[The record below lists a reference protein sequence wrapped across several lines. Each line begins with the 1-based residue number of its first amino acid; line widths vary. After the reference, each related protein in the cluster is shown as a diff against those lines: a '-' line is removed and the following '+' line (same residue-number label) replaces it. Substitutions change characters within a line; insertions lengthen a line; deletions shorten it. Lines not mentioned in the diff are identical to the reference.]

1 MASKTDKNTVK
12 TVPEIPDTLAEFV
25 EQHEELAGCPEFVPA
40 HEFSVAQTCD
50 FMVVDAVASD
60 SYGVFRKKTSD
71 DVDSSLA
78 IAGWWLP
85 AIVSSRRSPRTLT
98 PTTSGSLAGLRLS
111 WCRCSRCLTHFMA
124 RPWENPKRQGRLPE
138 MQSRAYV

>member
-12 TVPEIPDTLAEFV
+12 TVPDIPDTLAEFV

-50 FMVVDAVASD
+50 FMVVDAVASE
-60 SYGVFRKKTSD
+60 SYAVFGKKSSN

-78 IAGWWLP
+78 VARMVAAGDSFFEKIAKD
-85 AIVSSRRSPRTLT
+85 VD
-98 PTTSGSLAGLRLS
+98 
-111 WCRCSRCLTHFMA
+111 
-124 RPWENPKRQGRLPE
+124 
-138 MQSRAYV
+138 V

>member
-50 FMVVDAVASD
+50 
-60 SYGVFRKKTSD
+60 
-71 DVDSSLA
+71 
-78 IAGWWLP
+78 
-85 AIVSSRRSPRTLT
+85 
-98 PTTSGSLAGLRLS
+98 
-111 WCRCSRCLTHFMA
+111 
-124 RPWENPKRQGRLPE
+124 
-138 MQSRAYV
+138 

>member
-60 SYGVFRKKTSD
+60 SYGVFHKWVTGR
-71 DVDSSLA
+71 
-78 IAGWWLP
+78 
-85 AIVSSRRSPRTLT
+85 T
-98 PTTSGSLAGLRLS
+98 PTVLVQVFTLLNAFYGASLGKSEA
-111 WCRCSRCLTHFMA
+111 SRTPTGNA
-124 RPWENPKRQGRLPE
+124 K
-138 MQSRAYV
+138 

>member
-12 TVPEIPDTLAEFV
+12 TVPDIPDTLAEFV

-50 FMVVDAVASD
+50 FMVVDAVASE
-60 SYGVFRKKTSD
+60 SYAVFGKKSSN
-71 DVDSSLA
+71 DV
-78 IAGWWLP
+78 
-85 AIVSSRRSPRTLT
+85 VSSRRSPRTLT
-98 PTTSGSLAGLRLS
+98 FTASGLLAVARLL
-111 WCRCSRCLTHFMA
+111 WCGYSRCSTCSIAWL
-124 RPWENPKRQGRLPE
+124 WENPKRQGRLPK

>member
-40 HEFSVAQTCD
+40 HEFSV
-50 FMVVDAVASD
+50 VVDAVASD

-78 IAGWWLP
+78 IARMVAASDSFFEKIAKDVDAYHKWVTG
-85 AIVSSRRSPRTLT
+85 RT
-98 PTTSGSLAGLRLS
+98 PTVLVQVFTLLNAFYGASLGKSEA
-111 WCRCSRCLTHFMA
+111 SRTPTGNA
-124 RPWENPKRQGRLPE
+124 K
-138 MQSRAYV
+138 

>member
-12 TVPEIPDTLAEFV
+12 TVPDIPDTLAEFV

-50 FMVVDAVASD
+50 FMVVDAVASE
-60 SYGVFRKKTSD
+60 SYAVFGKKSSN

-78 IAGWWLP
+78 VDADGRGW
-85 AIVSSRRSPRTLT
+85 R
-98 PTTSGSLAGLRLS
+98 
-111 WCRCSRCLTHFMA
+111 
-124 RPWENPKRQGRLPE
+124 
-138 MQSRAYV
+138 

>member
-78 IAGWWLP
+78 IARMVAASDSFFEKIAKDVDAYHKWVTGRTP
-85 AIVSSRRSPRTLT
+85 AVLVQVFTLLNAFYSASLGKSEASRT
-98 PTTSGSLAGLRLS
+98 PTGNA
-111 WCRCSRCLTHFMA
+111 
-124 RPWENPKRQGRLPE
+124 K
-138 MQSRAYV
+138 

>member
-12 TVPEIPDTLAEFV
+12 TVPDIPDTLAEFV

-50 FMVVDAVASD
+50 FMVVDAVASE
-60 SYGVFRKKTSD
+60 SYAVFGKKSSN

-78 IAGWWLP
+78 VARMVAAGDSFFEKIAKDVDVYRKWDTG
-85 AIVSSRRSPRTLT
+85 RSPAALVRVFTLLHMFYSVALGKSEASRT
-98 PTTSGSLAGLRLS
+98 PT
-111 WCRCSRCLTHFMA
+111 
-124 RPWENPKRQGRLPE
+124 ENAE
-138 MQSRAYV
+138 

>member
-25 EQHEELAGCPEFVPA
+25 EQHEELAGCPEFVSA

-50 FMVVDAVASD
+50 FMVVDAVASE
-60 SYGVFRKKTSD
+60 SYAVFGKKSSN

-78 IAGWWLP
+78 VARMVAAGDSFFEKIAKDVGVYRKW
-85 AIVSSRRSPRTLT
+85 VTGRSPAALVRVFTLLHMFYSVALGKSEASRT
-98 PTTSGSLAGLRLS
+98 PT
-111 WCRCSRCLTHFMA
+111 
-124 RPWENPKRQGRLPE
+124 ENAE
-138 MQSRAYV
+138 